1 MEFSKMIEQAA
12 QYLGASQKIPEIG
25 SPMETEKIV
34 GTADEVLGRIPRP
47 EELRQELQS
56 IEKEMARE
64 TEESLKQAEK
74 IKSSDLPESPK
85 KTKI

>member
-1 MEFSKMIEQAA
+1 MEISKMIEQAA
-12 QYLGASQKIPEIG
+12 KYLGASEKIQEIG
-25 SPMETEKIV
+25 SPMDTEKIV

-47 EELRQELQS
+47 DELRQELET

-74 IKSSDLPESPK
+74 IKSAELPGTEK
-85 KTKI
+85 KGKK